1 MPSSNGGV
9 DGDGEE
15 GVDVVGVVGAKGIN
29 TVFSFTLCN
38 NFKTWIWK
46 YYFLTNMHLFTIES
60 HCALLI
66 SHNHF
71 QGRLIH
77 CCWLFRL
84 IRLRCILKFL
94 CVILK
99 NFIMQVVCSSD
110 CSHLQVIWNICNN
123 SKVRIATVK
132 HSSDFRFLPIG
143 NLEGSGHW

>member
-1 MPSSNGGV
+1 MPIAVVLFGGSICSGVEVGVDVEVMFDCCMSMPSSNGGV
-9 DGDGEE
+9 DDDGEE
-15 GVDVVGVVGAKGIN
+15 GVDVVDVVGVKGIN
-29 TVFSFTLCN
+29 ISFQFSVLHFVTIL
-38 NFKTWIWK
+38 NFWIWK

-84 IRLRCILKFL
+84 IRLMFL

-99 NFIMQVVCSSD
+99 N
-110 CSHLQVIWNICNN
+110 
-123 SKVRIATVK
+123 
-132 HSSDFRFLPIG
+132 
-143 NLEGSGHW
+143 SG